1 MKRLRLALVAI
12 LTIVIL
18 GGCGLMIN
26 YRGKIE
32 SKIGPAAEKVYPTK
46 NLYEL
51 FDTFPKGFTIRVSD
65 RYEQDGVPM
74 YREIELYGKPKNKR
88 IEGYVSL
95 SNEDK
100 EFERANLVYSSNGKL
115 SAENSNYSDELLPYK
130 EFLFQKLTLNKKVFS
145 KLKVIS
151 KSYNWE
157 TEEGEIEYGIKDKD
171 INKFLHL
178 DKDEEVTMAVKA
190 DSDLLS
196 DDDVLSDGNFFLPIW
211 FYQNQVKCRH
221 TEGIVGSLEEENN
234 D

>member
-1 MKRLRLALVAI
+1 MLLSVAI
-12 LTIVIL
+12 LS
-18 GGCGLMIN
+18 GCGLMIN
-26 YRGKIE
+26 YRGKLE

-46 NLYEL
+46 NLYDL

-65 RYEQDGVPM
+65 SYDQDGIYM
-74 YREIELYGKPKNKR
+74 YREIMLYGNPENKH
-88 IEGYVSL
+88 IDGHVSL
-95 SNEDK
+95 SKEGNEV
-100 EFERANLVYSSNGKL
+100 ERVNLVYSPNGKL
-115 SAENSNYSDELLPYK
+115 NAESSDYSDELLPYK

-157 TEEGEIEYGIKDKD
+157 NGEGRIEYGIKDKD

-196 DDDVLSDGNFFLPIW
+196 DNDVLSDGDYFLPIR
-211 FYQNQVKCRH
+211 FYQNLLKSWH
-221 TEGIVGSLEEENN
+221 SEGIIGSLEEENN

>member
-1 MKRLRLALVAI
+1 MKRLRLALVMFLS
-12 LTIVIL
+12 LTFLSGCIPMRNNRLWLETRL
-18 GGCGLMIN
+18 G
-26 YRGKIE
+26 R
-32 SKIGPAAEKVYPTK
+32 SAEKVYPTK

-51 FDTFPKGFTIRVSD
+51 FDKFSKGFTIRVSD
-65 RYEQDGVPM
+65 RYEQDGVPK
-74 YREIELYGKPKNKR
+74 YRKILLYGKPKDKL

-100 EFERANLVYSSNGKL
+100 ELERVNLVYSPNGKL

-157 TEEGEIEYGIKDKD
+157 TGEGRIEYDIKDKD

-196 DDDVLSDGNFFLPIW
+196 DNDVLSDGNYFLPIT
-211 FYQNQVKCRH
+211 FYQNQLKSWH
-221 TEGIVGSLEEENN
+221 AEGIVGSLEEENN

>member
-1 MKRLRLALVAI
+1 MKKLRLALVMLLS
-12 LTIVIL
+12 LTIL
-18 GGCGLMIN
+18 SGCFLMKN
-26 YRGKIE
+26 NRLWLE

-65 RYEQDGVPM
+65 AYDQDEISI
-74 YREIELYGKPKNKR
+74 YRKIVLYGKPKNKR

-95 SNEDK
+95 RKGDNEV
-100 EFERANLVYSSNGKL
+100 ERVNLVYSPDGKL

-145 KLKVIS
+145 KLKVLS
-151 KSYNWE
+151 KSYSWD
-157 TEEGEIEYGIKDKD
+157 TGEGEIEYGIKDKD

-196 DDDVLSDGNFFLPIW
+196 DNDVLSDGNYFLPIR
-211 FYQNQVKCRH
+211 FYQNLLKSWH
-221 TEGIVGSLEEENN
+221 SEGIVGSLEEENN

>member
-1 MKRLRLALVAI
+1 MLLS
-12 LTIVIL
+12 LTIL
-18 GGCGLMIN
+18 SGCFLMKN
-26 YRGKIE
+26 NRLWLE

-100 EFERANLVYSSNGKL
+100 ELERADLVYSPNGKL

-130 EFLFQKLTLNKKVFS
+130 ELLFQKLTLNKKVFS

-151 KSYNWE
+151 KSSNWE
-157 TEEGEIEYGIKDKD
+157 TGEGRIEYGIKDKD

-196 DDDVLSDGNFFLPIW
+196 DNDVLSDGNYFLPIR
-211 FYQNQVKCRH
+211 FYQNLLKSWH
-221 TEGIVGSLEEENN
+221 AEGIVGSLEEENN

>member
-1 MKRLRLALVAI
+1 MAI

-18 GGCGLMIN
+18 GGCGLMKN
-26 YRGKIE
+26 NRLWLE

-65 RYEQDGVPM
+65 SYDQGGVYI
-74 YREIELYGKPKNKR
+74 YREIMLYGNPENKH
-88 IEGYVSL
+88 IEGFVSL
-95 SNEDK
+95 SKGDNEV
-100 EFERANLVYSSNGKL
+100 ERVNLVYSPNGEL

-130 EFLFQKLTLNKKVFS
+130 EFLFQQLTLNKKILS

-151 KSYNWE
+151 KSYSWE
-157 TEEGEIEYGIKDKD
+157 TGDGKIKYSIKDKD

-178 DKDEEVTMAVKA
+178 GKDEEVTMSVKA
-190 DSDLLS
+190 DSGLLS
-196 DDDVLSDGNFFLPIW
+196 DEEFFLPIM
-211 FYQNQVKCRH
+211 FYQNQHEYRH
-221 TEGIVGSLEEENN
+221 AELIKEGLEEKDN

>member
-18 GGCGLMIN
+18 GGCGLLIN
-26 YRGKIE
+26 YRGKLE

-100 EFERANLVYSSNGKL
+100 ELERANLVYSPNGKL
-115 SAENSNYSDELLPYK
+115 SADNSNYSDELLPYK

-157 TEEGEIEYGIKDKD
+157 TEEGRIEYGIKNKD

-178 DKDEEVTMAVKA
+178 EKDEEVTMSVKA
-190 DSDLLS
+190 DNNLLS
-196 DDDVLSDGNFFLPIW
+196 DSDVLSDGDYFLPIR
-211 FYQNQVKCRH
+211 FYQNLLKSWH
-221 TEGIVGSLEEENN
+221 SEGIVGSLEEENN

>member
-1 MKRLRLALVAI
+1 MKKIRLVLAIFLTLVI
-12 LTIVIL
+12 LT
-18 GGCGLMIN
+18 GCGLMIN

-65 RYEQDGVPM
+65 RYEQDGVPK
-74 YREIELYGKPKNKR
+74 YRKILLYGKPKDKR

-100 EFERANLVYSSNGKL
+100 ELERANLVYSPNGKL
-115 SAENSNYSDELLPYK
+115 SVESSNYSDELLPYK
-130 EFLFQKLTLNKKVFS
+130 EFLFQQLTLNKKVFS

-157 TEEGEIEYGIKDKD
+157 TGEGRIEYGIKNKD

-196 DDDVLSDGNFFLPIW
+196 DNDVISDGDYFLPIT
-211 FYQNQVKCRH
+211 FYQNQQESWH
-221 TEGIVGSLEEENN
+221 AEGIIGSLEEENN

>member
-1 MKRLRLALVAI
+1 MKKFRLALATLLSLVI
-12 LTIVIL
+12 LT
-18 GGCGLMIN
+18 GCGLMIN
-26 YRGKIE
+26 YRRKIE

-65 RYEQDGVPM
+65 SYKQDGVFM
-74 YREIELYGKPKNKR
+74 YRRIELYGKPKNKR

-95 SNEDK
+95 RNEGK
-100 EFERANLVYSSNGKL
+100 EVERVNLVYSPNGKL
-115 SAENSNYSDELLPYK
+115 SADNSNYSDELLPYK

-157 TEEGEIEYGIKDKD
+157 TGEGEIEYGIKNKD

-178 DKDEEVTMAVKA
+178 GKDEEVTMSVEA

-196 DDDVLSDGNFFLPIW
+196 DNDVISDGNYFLPIT
-211 FYQNQVKCRH
+211 FYQNQLKSWH
-221 TEGIVGSLEEENN
+221 AEGIVGSLEEENN

>member
-1 MKRLRLALVAI
+1 
-12 LTIVIL
+12 
-18 GGCGLMIN
+18 MIN
-26 YRGKIE
+26 YRGKLE

-65 RYEQDGVPM
+65 RYERDGVPM
-74 YREIELYGKPKNKR
+74 YREIMLYGKPKNKR

-100 EFERANLVYSSNGKL
+100 ELERANLVYSPNGKL

-151 KSYNWE
+151 KSYSWE
-157 TEEGEIEYGIKDKD
+157 TGDGEIEYGIKNKD

-196 DDDVLSDGNFFLPIW
+196 DNDVLSDGDYFLPIR
-211 FYQNQVKCRH
+211 FYQNLLKSWH
-221 TEGIVGSLEEENN
+221 SEGIIGSLEEENN

>member
-26 YRGKIE
+26 YRGKLE

-65 RYEQDGVPM
+65 RYEQDGVTM
-74 YREIELYGKPKNKR
+74 YRRIELYGKPKNKR

-95 SNEDK
+95 RSEGK
-100 EFERANLVYSSNGKL
+100 ELERANLVYSPNGKL
-115 SAENSNYSDELLPYK
+115 STDNSNYSDELLPYK

-151 KSYNWE
+151 KSYNWD
-157 TEEGEIEYGIKDKD
+157 TGKGEIEYGIKDKD

-178 DKDEEVTMAVKA
+178 DKDEEVTMSVTA
-190 DSDLLS
+190 DSSLLS
-196 DDDVLSDGNFFLPIW
+196 DDDVLSDGNFFLPIR
-211 FYQNQVKCRH
+211 FYQNLLKSWH
-221 TEGIVGSLEEENN
+221 AEGIIGSLEEENN

>member
-1 MKRLRLALVAI
+1 MMLSLTMLSGCFLMKNNRLWL
-12 LTIVIL
+12 
-18 GGCGLMIN
+18 
-26 YRGKIE
+26 E

-65 RYEQDGVPM
+65 SYDQDKIYI
-74 YREIELYGKPKNKR
+74 YREIVLYGKPKNKR

-95 SNEDK
+95 SKGGNEV
-100 EFERANLVYSSNGKL
+100 ERVNLVYSPNGKL

-157 TEEGEIEYGIKDKD
+157 NGEGRIEYGIKDKD

-196 DDDVLSDGNFFLPIW
+196 DNDVLSDGDYFLPIR
-211 FYQNQVKCRH
+211 FYQNLLKSWH
-221 TEGIVGSLEEENN
+221 SEGIVGSLEEKNN

>member
-1 MKRLRLALVAI
+1 
-12 LTIVIL
+12 
-18 GGCGLMIN
+18 MIN
-26 YRGKIE
+26 YRGKLE

-65 RYEQDGVPM
+65 SYKQDGVFM
-74 YREIELYGKPKNKR
+74 YRRIELYGKPKNKR

-95 SNEDK
+95 RNEGK
-100 EFERANLVYSSNGKL
+100 EVERVNLVYSPNGKL
-115 SAENSNYSDELLPYK
+115 SADNSNYSDELLPYK

-157 TEEGEIEYGIKDKD
+157 TGEGEIEYGIKNKD

-178 DKDEEVTMAVKA
+178 GKDEEVTMAVKA

-196 DDDVLSDGNFFLPIW
+196 DNDVISDGNYFLPIT
-211 FYQNQVKCRH
+211 FYQNLLKSWH
-221 TEGIVGSLEEENN
+221 SEGIIGSLEEENN

>member
-1 MKRLRLALVAI
+1 
-12 LTIVIL
+12 
-18 GGCGLMIN
+18 MIN
-26 YRGKIE
+26 YRGKLE

-65 RYEQDGVPM
+65 RYERDGVPM
-74 YREIELYGKPKNKR
+74 YREIMLYGKPKNKR

-100 EFERANLVYSSNGKL
+100 ELERANLVYSPNGKL

-130 EFLFQKLTLNKKVFS
+130 EFLFQQLTLNKKVFS

-157 TEEGEIEYGIKDKD
+157 TGEGRIEYGIKNKD

-196 DDDVLSDGNFFLPIW
+196 DNDVLSDGNYFLPIR
-211 FYQNQVKCRH
+211 FYQNQLKSWH
-221 TEGIVGSLEEENN
+221 SEGIIGSLEEKDNE
-234 D
+234 

>member
-12 LTIVIL
+12 LTITIL

-26 YRGKIE
+26 YRGKLE

-65 RYEQDGVPM
+65 SFDQDEISI
-74 YREIELYGKPKNKR
+74 YRKIVLYGKPKNKR

-95 SNEDK
+95 KKGANEV
-100 EFERANLVYSSNGKL
+100 ERVNLVYSPNGKL
-115 SAENSNYSDELLPYK
+115 SAESSNYSDELLPYK

-151 KSYNWE
+151 KSYNWD
-157 TEEGEIEYGIKDKD
+157 TGEGEIEYGINR
-171 INKFLHL
+171 IR
-178 DKDEEVTMAVKA
+178 
-190 DSDLLS
+190 
-196 DDDVLSDGNFFLPIW
+196 
-211 FYQNQVKCRH
+211 YQ
-221 TEGIVGSLEEENN
+221 G
-234 D
+234 

>member
-1 MKRLRLALVAI
+1 MAI

-100 EFERANLVYSSNGKL
+100 ELERANLVYSSNGKL
-115 SAENSNYSDELLPYK
+115 SADNSNYSDELLPYK

-151 KSYNWE
+151 KSYNWG
-157 TEEGEIEYGIKDKD
+157 TGEGKIEYGIKDKD

-196 DDDVLSDGNFFLPIW
+196 DDDVLSDGDYFLPIR
-211 FYQNQVKCRH
+211 FYQNLLKSWH
-221 TEGIVGSLEEENN
+221 SEGIVGSLDEKNN

>member
-1 MKRLRLALVAI
+1 MKKFRLALATLLSLVI
-12 LTIVIL
+12 LT
-18 GGCGLMIN
+18 GCGLMIN

-100 EFERANLVYSSNGKL
+100 ELERANLVYSSNGKL
-115 SAENSNYSDELLPYK
+115 SSDNSNYSDELLPYK

-151 KSYNWE
+151 KSYNLG
-157 TEEGEIEYGIKDKD
+157 TGEGKIEYGIKDKD

-190 DSDLLS
+190 DNKLLS
-196 DDDVLSDGNFFLPIW
+196 DDDVLSDGDYFLPIR
-211 FYQNQVKCRH
+211 FYQNLLKSWH
-221 TEGIVGSLEEENN
+221 AEGIIGSLEEENN

>member
-1 MKRLRLALVAI
+1 MKKLRLALVMLLS
-12 LTIVIL
+12 LTIL
-18 GGCGLMIN
+18 SGCFLMKN
-26 YRGKIE
+26 NRLWLE

-65 RYEQDGVPM
+65 AYAQDEISI
-74 YREIELYGKPKNKR
+74 YRKIVLYGKPKNKR

-95 SNEDK
+95 RKGDNEV
-100 EFERANLVYSSNGKL
+100 ERVNLVYSPDGKL

-145 KLKVIS
+145 KLKVLS
-151 KSYNWE
+151 KSYSWD
-157 TEEGEIEYGIKDKD
+157 TGEGEIEYGIKNKD

-190 DSDLLS
+190 DNKLLS
-196 DDDVLSDGNFFLPIW
+196 ANDVISDSDYFLPIW
-211 FYQNQVKCRH
+211 FYQNQPKNRH

>member
-18 GGCGLMIN
+18 GGCGLLIN
-26 YRGKIE
+26 YRGKLE

-65 RYEQDGVPM
+65 SYEQDGVFM
-74 YREIELYGKPKNKR
+74 YRRIELYGKPKNKR

-95 SNEDK
+95 RKEDDLV
-100 EFERANLVYSSNGKL
+100 ERANLVYSPNGKL
-115 SAENSNYSDELLPYK
+115 SADNSNYSDELLPYK

-151 KSYNWE
+151 KSYNWD
-157 TEEGEIEYGIKDKD
+157 TGKGEIEYSIKDKD

-178 DKDEEVTMAVKA
+178 DKDEEVTMSINTE
-190 DSDLLS
+190 DSVVS
-196 DDDVLSDGNFFLPIW
+196 DSGFFLPIS
-211 FYQNQVKCRH
+211 FSQNELESWHKETIIGGQ
-221 TEGIVGSLEEENN
+221 EGKN
-234 D
+234 DD

>member
-1 MKRLRLALVAI
+1 MKKIRLVLAIFLTLVV
-12 LTIVIL
+12 LS
-18 GGCGLMIN
+18 GCGLMIN
-26 YRGKIE
+26 YRRKIE

-65 RYEQDGVPM
+65 SYEQDGVFM
-74 YREIELYGKPKNKR
+74 YRRIGLYGKPKNKR

-95 SNEDK
+95 SNEEK
-100 EFERANLVYSSNGKL
+100 ELERADLVYSPDGKL
-115 SAENSNYSDELLPYK
+115 STESSNYSDELLPYK

-151 KSYNWE
+151 KSYNWD
-157 TEEGEIEYGIKDKD
+157 TGKGEIEYSIKDKD
-171 INKFLHL
+171 INKFLHI
-178 DKDEEVTMAVKA
+178 DKDEEVTMSVTA
-190 DSDLLS
+190 DSSLLS

-211 FYQNQVKCRH
+211 FYQNQPKYRH

>member
-1 MKRLRLALVAI
+1 MKKIRLVLAIFLTLVI
-12 LTIVIL
+12 LT
-18 GGCGLMIN
+18 GCGLMIN

-65 RYEQDGVPM
+65 RYEQDGVPK
-74 YREIELYGKPKNKR
+74 YRKILLYGKPKDKR

-100 EFERANLVYSSNGKL
+100 ELERANLVYSPNGKL
-115 SAENSNYSDELLPYK
+115 SVESSDYSDELLPYK
-130 EFLFQKLTLNKKVFS
+130 EFLFQQLTLNKKVFS

-151 KSYNWE
+151 KSYNWD
-157 TEEGEIEYGIKDKD
+157 TGEGRIEYGIKNKD

-196 DDDVLSDGNFFLPIW
+196 DNDVLSDGNYFLPIT
-211 FYQNQVKCRH
+211 FYQNQLKSWH
-221 TEGIVGSLEEENN
+221 AEGIVGSLEEENN

>member
-1 MKRLRLALVAI
+1 MKKFRLALAMLLSVAI
-12 LTIVIL
+12 LS
-18 GGCGLMIN
+18 GCGLLIN
-26 YRGKIE
+26 YRGKLE

-65 RYEQDGVPM
+65 YYKQDGIDM
-74 YREIELYGKPKNKR
+74 YREILLYGNPENKH
-88 IEGYVSL
+88 IEGHVTL
-95 SNEDK
+95 SKGGDEV
-100 EFERANLVYSSNGKL
+100 ERVNLVYSPNGKL
-115 SAENSNYSDELLPYK
+115 TAENSNYSDELLPYK

-151 KSYNWE
+151 KSYNWD
-157 TEEGEIEYGIKDKD
+157 TGKGEIEYSIKDKD

-178 DKDEEVTMAVKA
+178 DKDEEVTMSVTA
-190 DSDLLS
+190 DSSLLS

-211 FYQNQVKCRH
+211 FYQNQPKYRH

>member
-26 YRGKIE
+26 YRGKLE

-100 EFERANLVYSSNGKL
+100 ELERANLVYSSNGKL
-115 SAENSNYSDELLPYK
+115 SADNSNHSDELLPYK

-151 KSYNWE
+151 KSYNWD
-157 TEEGEIEYGIKDKD
+157 TGEGEIEYGIKDKD

-178 DKDEEVTMAVKA
+178 DKDEEVTMSVTA
-190 DSDLLS
+190 DSSLLS

-211 FYQNQVKCRH
+211 FYQNQPKYRH